1 MVVMVWPDVVMG
13 PFGEEEGEGA
23 RAGES
28 RKERGVKRGRGRE
41 MEGEEKRGICHHSQ
55 SLVLSHSKPVLPV
68 SRQSQAPAL
77 GPALK
82 INPSS
87 F

>member
-41 MEGEEKRGICHHSQ
+41 MEGEERRREESAIIR
-55 SLVLSHSKPVLPV
+55 SHSSCHTLSPCCQCHVRARHQP
-68 SRQSQAPAL
+68 L
-77 GPALK
+77 GLH
-82 INPSS
+82 
-87 F
+87 